1 MKRFLFALPF
11 VFLGLLPLAQ
21 GCGTENGLV
30 GGSCM
35 PGFEA
40 CGTEC
45 VDLANDSTHCG
56 ACSIKCGA
64 GLACLAGQCVDSTLV
79 DGSIDGSGIDG
90 SFTDSEAGDGS
101 ILTDGEVPGDGSDPD
116 GSPLNDGSVDTDGQ
130 SSTDGSTVIDSSNC
144 FPPYNTL
151 ENCGTCGNQCAQDQ
165 ACQIV
170 DGGFGC
176 VSFCSGG
183 QINCN
188 NVCVD
193 TSSDPFNCGACNK
206 FCPSGICTA
215 SLCTGSN
222 PGDLIVLGNDY
233 TTGIT
238 GGSSQARLLTN
249 AVLIGSANPV
259 RVFSYE
265 TFAAAASV
273 STVRALVTGATAR
286 SVQFTVVPSDAAMQ
300 SMTLITNYDV
310 ILIYDQ
316 KNANG
321 GTLTAL
327 GNSFKPYLLKFLTDG
342 GTIVML
348 DGASGAAQA
357 MPQFIK
363 ATGLLDIA
371 GHTIQPAGTR
381 VTVTAPSDVVGVQVL
396 SPFAVS
402 GNAVS
407 LQLNEPAGGSLT
419 YVTREG
425 QPPGI
430 PLADPTVIHK
440 NF

>member
-1 MKRFLFALPF
+1 LKRFFFALPF
-11 VFLGLLPLAQ
+11 VFMGLLPLAQ
-21 GCGTENGLV
+21 GCGTQNGLV
-30 GGSCM
+30 GGACVV
-35 PGFEA
+35 GFEA

-45 VDLANDSTHCG
+45 VDLDNDSNHCG
-56 ACSIKCGA
+56 TCSIKCGN
-64 GLACLAGQCVDSTLV
+64 GLACLAGKCVDSALV
-79 DGSIDGSGIDG
+79 DGSIDGSGVDG
-90 SFTDSEAGDGS
+90 AFTDGEAGDGS
-101 ILTDGEVPGDGSDPD
+101 SLTDGDVLTDGSDLDD
-116 GSPLNDGSVDTDGQ
+116 GSLADGSTSTDGQ
-130 SSTDGSTVIDSSNC
+130 ASTDGSTTSDAGNC

-151 ENCGTCGNQCAQDQ
+151 QNCGTCGNQCAPDE

-170 DGGFGC
+170 DGGFDC
-176 VSFCSGG
+176 VSFCNGG

-193 TSSDPFNCGACNK
+193 TSSDPFNCGSCNK
-206 FCPSGICTA
+206 FCPSGICT
-215 SLCTGSN
+215 SSVCTGSN
-222 PGDLIVLGNDY
+222 PGDLIVIGNDY

-249 AVLIGSANPV
+249 SVLIGSANPLH
-259 RVFSYE
+259 VFSYE

-273 STVRALVTGATAR
+273 STVRALVTSSTAR
-286 SVQFTVVPSDAAMQ
+286 SVQFTVVPNDGAMQ

-321 GTLTAL
+321 GTLTTL
-327 GNSFKPYLLKFLTDG
+327 GNTFGPYLLKFLTDG
-342 GTIVML
+342 GTVVIL

-371 GHTIQPAGTR
+371 GHTIQAAGTR

-407 LQLNEPAGGSLT
+407 LQLNEAAGGSLT